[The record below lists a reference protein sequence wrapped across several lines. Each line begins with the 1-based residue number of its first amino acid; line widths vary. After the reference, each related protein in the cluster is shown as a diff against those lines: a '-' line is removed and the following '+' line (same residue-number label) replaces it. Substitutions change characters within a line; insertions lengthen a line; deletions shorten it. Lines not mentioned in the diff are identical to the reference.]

1 MSLDYYLFCRW
12 SYKKIIANL
21 DAIIFTFEGVHAC
34 ANSEASRVYT
44 IKPDIFVAEKNVH
57 WAMER
62 KWVVEDQLA
71 LCEIHI
77 NELCQHD
84 FVEDDIDIAYD
95 KCQHIRYCRICE
107 YTDPVCRG

>member
-12 SYKKIIANL
+12 SYKKIIENL
-21 DAIIFTFEGVHAC
+21 DAVIFTFEGLSTC
-34 ANSEASRVYT
+34 ASSEASRVYA

-57 WAMER
+57 WAIEKKR
-62 KWVVEDQLA
+62 FVEDQLA
-71 LCEIHI
+71 LCETRI
-77 NELCQHD
+77 NELCNHD

-95 KCQHIRYCRICE
+95 KCQHIRYCKICE